1 MLISEFR
8 IQIDAKVDDWYE
20 EYSSGSIFSTNNFD
34 KIWQN
39 WFSEI
44 LGTRQWCLNK
54 NRRWGR
60 SLFLKRW
67 IFNIFLTPKGCLI
80 KSFVSLRFRK
90 FLEFTQGPLQGRSPP
105 PLTPHPC
112 TASPLLLPQTSSR
125 ACPPE
130 CSWGGRTLTK
140 PLSNV
145 RDYIFIGDMSVPVC
159 PSTAP

>member
-1 MLISEFR
+1 MHVFCN
-8 IQIDAKVDDWYE
+8 VE
-20 EYSSGSIFSTNNFD
+20 ELT
-34 KIWQN
+34 
-39 WFSEI
+39 
-44 LGTRQWCLNK
+44 

-60 SLFLKRW
+60 SIILEEIGLQYFSH
-67 IFNIFLTPKGCLI
+67 TQGCLI

-105 PLTPHPC
+105 PLTPHSC

-130 CSWGGRTLTK
+130 CNWGGRTLTE

-145 RDYIFIGDMSVPVC
+145 RDHIFTGVCRSCLPQHSPIDPTPGMTQISQQAPTFFHPFSISHLAPPPSKIWVGNSV
-159 PSTAP
+159 